1 VEARQLESMLLKAE
15 LITILDFQQEENQF
29 QLQTNE
35 E

>member
-1 VEARQLESMLLKAE
+1 VGARQLESMLSRAE